1 MQTRI
6 WIPVAKWS
14 DDTAGKAEGRAWE
27 RELDRL
33 ERPAGTLLGRLL
45 LASSYWRKYLSRMR
59 TTTQFFTP
67 VTLNL
72 MRYTLVLAV
81 M

>member
-6 WIPVAKWS
+6 WILVAKWS

-33 ERPAGTLLGRLL
+33 EQPAGILLGRLL
-45 LASSYWRKYLSRMR
+45 LALS
-59 TTTQFFTP
+59 
-67 VTLNL
+67 
-72 MRYTLVLAV
+72 
-81 M
+81 